1 MANTSPYSLIQS
13 APPKWRPQEDRAASA
28 FVGISFFL
36 FLETIFEIFRV
47 FKRRRGLYFWTLLIG
62 VVCIPINTI
71 AIILKYL
78 VSGTTHIWPLYTILA
93 CVTWSS
99 YSLAQLLVLYSRLH
113 LVLDNP
119 RIQRWILYLIIAC
132 GFLFVLPI
140 WIVVWPAWN
149 PDPELTERWSPA
161 DGIVERFT
169 QLGFTLAECIIS
181 GIYLHSLY
189 NLLRWRPTVRQRRVF
204 LDLIYVSVITILLD
218 VLSTLLV
225 YLNQTGISHPIQ
237 IFSYALKFRLE
248 FVVLNQLM
256 AVAARGI
263 HRERF
268 GEKRYHCDSRNDAA
282 YWHQNYTSAD
292 PVEDLGDLNS
302 NKLSK
307 GETEVSIPATVLES
321 ANSRSRSDQLS
332 SDELPLPLQG
342 RRSMAHNATTDSK
355 ARAIARAAWPGSRS
369 ADDEGTTTA
378 TSKDR
383 RNRNTVRDDD
393 DDDEGEI
400 PLHMWER
407 NGELVLRIPW
417 LPGHGQRQV

>member
-47 FKRRRGLYFWTLLIG
+47 FKRRRGLYFWSLLIG
-62 VVCIPINTI
+62 VISIPINNI
-71 AIILKYL
+71 AILLKYL
-78 VSGTTHIWPLYTILA
+78 VPGTTHVWPLYTILA
-93 CVTWSS
+93 CVAWSS
-99 YSLAQLLVLYSRLH
+99 FSLAQLLVLYSRLH
-113 LVLDNP
+113 LVLDNT
-119 RIQRWILYLIIAC
+119 RIQRWVLYLIIAC
-132 GFLFVLPI
+132 GFLLVLPI

-189 NLLRWRPTVRQRRVF
+189 NLLRWKPTVRQRRVF
-204 LDLIYVSVITILLD
+204 LDLVYVSVVTILLD
-218 VLSTLLV
+218 ILSTLLV
-225 YLNQTGISHPIQ
+225 YLNQTGTSHPIQ
-237 IFSYALKFRLE
+237 VFSYALKFRLE

-268 GEKRYHCDSRNDAA
+268 GEKRYHWNSLDNTT
-282 YWHQNYTSAD
+282 YWHQNYTNAY
-292 PVEDLGDLNS
+292 PLEDLGDLSS
-302 NKLSK
+302 NELTN
-307 GETEVSIPATVLES
+307 GETEVSIPATVLQS
-321 ANSRSRSDQLS
+321 AISRSGSD

-342 RRSMAHNATTDSK
+342 RRSMAHNAATDSN
-355 ARAIARAAWPGSRS
+355 ARSIARAAWHGSRS
-369 ADDEGTTTA
+369 AGDEGTTTA

-383 RNRNTVRDDD
+383 WNANTMRDDD

-407 NGELVLRIPW
+407 NGELIMRIPW
-417 LPGHGQRQV
+417 LQGNGQRGV